1 MPWRYEFR
9 PETVTVLPDI
19 HERVLAAA
27 SSGEVA
33 AVRLLRE
40 ETGLPLAVAAQLV
53 RFWTRTGTGDV
64 SG

>member
-9 PETVTVLPDI
+9 PETVTVLPEI
-19 HERVLAAA
+19 RERVVAEA
-27 SSGEVA
+27 SSGQVA

-40 ETGLPLAVAAQLV
+40 ETGLPLSVAAQLV
-53 RFWTRTGTGDV
+53 RHWTASGQV

>member
-19 HERVLAAA
+19 QERVVAAA
-27 SSGEVA
+27 SSDEVSG
-33 AVRLLRE
+33 VRLLRE

-53 RFWTRTGTGDV
+53 RFWTRPGGEPA
-64 SG
+64 

>member
-9 PETVTVLPDI
+9 PETVTVLPEI
-19 HERVLAAA
+19 RERVVAEA
-27 SSGEVA
+27 SSGQVA

-40 ETGLPLAVAAQLV
+40 ETGLPLLVAAQLV
-53 RFWTRTGTGDV
+53 RHWTASGQV

>member
-19 HERVLAAA
+19 RERVVAAA
-27 SSGEVA
+27 SSDQVG

-40 ETGLPLAVAAQLV
+40 ETGLPLTVAAQLV
-53 RFWTRTGTGDV
+53 RHSVERLDDV

>member
-19 HERVLAAA
+19 RERVVAAA
-27 SSGEVA
+27 GSGEVG

-40 ETGLPLAVAAQLV
+40 ETGLPLTVAAQLV
-53 RFWTRTGTGDV
+53 RFWIR
-64 SG
+64 SGG